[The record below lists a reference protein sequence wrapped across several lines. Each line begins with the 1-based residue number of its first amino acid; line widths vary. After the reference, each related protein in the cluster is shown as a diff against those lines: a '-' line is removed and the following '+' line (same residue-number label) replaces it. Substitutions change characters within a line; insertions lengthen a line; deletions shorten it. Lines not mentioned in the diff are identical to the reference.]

1 MNHENF
7 ATKYRP
13 HRFADIVGQMASL
26 GKIESALCS
35 GKIPRTILISGPYG
49 TGKTTIARL
58 VGRYVNCVNG
68 PRQCCADMPQE
79 VACPSCQMFDAPDPQ
94 HPDYMEANCG
104 DARGIDATREMVQV
118 ATLSPRFKYRVLVLD
133 EAQELTKQAAS
144 VLLKPLEEPP
154 ASTIWVICTT
164 AKDKILPTLR
174 SRCFDLPLQLVS
186 TSDVSAMLRRV
197 IVAEGIDDRALA
209 SVENVLTPIIE
220 AAQGHPRNALHGLEA
235 ALTYMRPYLADPAK
249 SMDLDALTASI
260 EQAVGMNASVPLLK
274 YIAALMSGKQL
285 ALSMVEGLQ
294 DHEAFLVSV
303 LQGLNSTLEALA
315 CFRRADPQ
323 YTKLMAA
330 CTRNPRHADF
340 GALRSVY
347 VRASQ
352 DVRHG
357 FDGVGSVN
365 AATAEALSITQ
376 AWPKVDAPGKAAS

>member
-1 MNHENF
+1 MNNENF

-13 HRFADIVGQMASL
+13 RRFADIAGQLASL
-26 GKIESALCS
+26 TKIEGALCS

-58 VGRYVNCVNG
+58 IGRYVNCVYG
-68 PRQCCADMPQE
+68 PKGCCADD
-79 VACPSCQMFDAPDPQ
+79 ACLGSTCPSCQLFDAPDAQ

-154 ASTIWVICTT
+154 ASTIWIICTT
-164 AKDKILPTLR
+164 AKDKILPTLQ
-174 SRCFDLPLQLVS
+174 SRCFNLPLSLVS
-186 TSDVSAMLRRV
+186 
-197 IVAEGIDDRALA
+197 AEDTRQDFARIMKGEAAVLDESVQDR
-209 SVENVLTPIIE
+209 IIE
-220 AAQGHPRNALHGLEA
+220 AAQGHPRNAVHGLEA
-235 ALTYMRPYLADPAK
+235 ALAYVAANQ
-249 SMDLDALTASI
+249 DLDPEALAGSI

-274 YIAALMSGKQL
+274 YLAAVMSGKQL

-294 DHEAFLVSV
+294 DPEAFLTSV
-303 LQGLNSTLEALA
+303 LYGVNSILEAIA

-323 YTKLMAA
+323 YTKLMST
-330 CTRNPRHADF
+330 CTRNPRHTDF

-347 VRASQ
+347 VKAAQ
-352 DVRHG
+352 DVRQG

-365 AATAEALSITQ
+365 AATAEALGITQ
-376 AWPKVDAPGKAAS
+376 AWQKVDVQGKAQS